1 MKLVSLKYDYAF
13 RELFSH
19 EGIRKQFISDVPGD
33 AVGEW
38 IRLFNAED
46 SEELNM
52 IKTGNAGIL
61 EAIEVLKEMS
71 LSKRLRMMYEAH
83 LKAVRD
89 RWAEDEYVRR
99 TGYAEGRNEGRIE
112 GRNEGRIEG
121 RIEGRTDGKAETLLL
136 ILESK
141 GDVPENLR
149 IRISSERNAEKLD
162 EWIKQALS
170 CVKAEEFASIL
181 ECER

>member
-1 MKLVSLKYDYAF
+1 MK
-13 RELFSH
+13 
-19 EGIRKQFISDVPGD
+19 
-33 AVGEW
+33 
-38 IRLFNAED
+38 
-46 SEELNM
+46 
-52 IKTGNAGIL
+52 
-61 EAIEVLKEMS
+61 
-71 LSKRLRMMYEAH
+71 YEAH

-89 RWAEDEYVRR
+89 RCAEDEYVRR
-99 TGYAEGRNEGRIE
+99 TGYAEGRN
-112 GRNEGRIEG
+112 EG

-149 IRISSERNAEKLD
+149 TRISSERNTEKLD